1 VAEAGGE
8 PSEDEHERV
17 NRELIELLNE
27 LKIALPAVQV
37 LFAFFFVLPF
47 YARFATITSLQ
58 KGVYFAAFMSAA
70 AALGLFVAP
79 SAYHRLNFR
88 RRDKER
94 LLITANRMAIAAAGF
109 LALSL
114 AGAIFLVAD
123 VIYMGPVVWIVGGI
137 AAAWFAW
144 FWFGLP
150 ILRRRQSDR

>member
-8 PSEDEHERV
+8 PGEEERERV
-17 NRELIELLNE
+17 NRELIEFLDE

-47 YARFATITSLQ
+47 YSRFATITRLQ
-58 KGVYFAAFMSAA
+58 KDIYFAAFLSAA

-88 RRDKER
+88 RRMKER
-94 LLITANRMAIAAAGF
+94 LLITSNHMAIAATVF
-109 LALSL
+109 LAMSL
-114 AGAIFLVAD
+114 CGAVFLVAD
-123 VIYMGPVVWIVGGI
+123 VIYRGPAVGIIAGA

-150 ILRRRQSDR
+150 LIRRRESGR

>member
-1 VAEAGGE
+1 MAEVGGE
-8 PSEDEHERV
+8 PGEDEHERV

-58 KGVYFAAFMSAA
+58 KGVYFGAFLSAA

-88 RRDKER
+88 KRDKLQ
-94 LLITANRMAIAAAGF
+94 LLLTSNRMAIAATGF

-114 AGAIFLVAD
+114 IGAIYLVAD
-123 VIYMGPVVWIVGGI
+123 VIYRGAVVGIVGGS
-137 AAAWFAW
+137 AAAWFVW

-150 ILRRRQSDR
+150 LLRRRESDR

>member
-1 VAEAGGE
+1 VAEGRGE
-8 PSEDEHERV
+8 PGEDERERV

-58 KGVYFAAFMSAA
+58 KAVYFGAFLSAA

-88 RRDKER
+88 RPDKER
-94 LLITANRMAIAAAGF
+94 LLITSNRMAIAAAGF

-114 AGAIFLVAD
+114 TGAIFLVAD
-123 VIYMGPVVWIVGGI
+123 VIYAGPVVGIVGGI
-137 AAAWFAW
+137 AAAWFVW

>member
-1 VAEAGGE
+1 MAEAGGE
-8 PSEDEHERV
+8 PGEEERERV
-17 NRELIELLNE
+17 NRELIEFLDE

-47 YARFATITSLQ
+47 YSRFATITRLQ
-58 KGVYFAAFMSAA
+58 KDIYFAAFLSAA

-79 SAYHRLNFR
+79 SAHHRLNFR
-88 RRDKER
+88 KRDKLQ
-94 LLITANRMAIAAAGF
+94 LLLTSNRMAIAAAGF

-114 AGAIFLVAD
+114 TGAIFLVAD
-123 VIYMGPVVWIVGGI
+123 VIYAGPVVGIVGGI
-137 AAAWFAW
+137 AAAWFVW

>member
-1 VAEAGGE
+1 VAEGGGE
-8 PSEDEHERV
+8 PGEDERERV

-58 KGVYFAAFMSAA
+58 KGVYFGAFLSAA

-88 RRDKER
+88 KRDKLQ
-94 LLITANRMAIAAAGF
+94 LLLTSNRMAIAATGF

-114 AGAIFLVAD
+114 TGAIYLVAD
-123 VIYMGPVVWIVGGI
+123 VIYRGAVVGIVAGG
-137 AAAWFAW
+137 AAAWFVW

-150 ILRRRQSDR
+150 ILRRRESDR

>member
-1 VAEAGGE
+1 MAETGGE
-8 PSEDEHERV
+8 PGEDEHERV

-58 KGVYFAAFMSAA
+58 KGVYFGAFLSAA

-88 RRDKER
+88 KRDKLQ
-94 LLITANRMAIAAAGF
+94 LLLTSNRMAIAATGF

-114 AGAIFLVAD
+114 TGAIYLVAD
-123 VIYMGPVVWIVGGI
+123 VIYRGPVVGIVAGG
-137 AAAWFAW
+137 AAAWFVW

-150 ILRRRQSDR
+150 LLRRRSAGR

>member
-1 VAEAGGE
+1 VAEVGGE
-8 PSEDEHERV
+8 PGEDEHARV
-17 NRELIELLNE
+17 DRELIELLNE

-58 KGVYFAAFMSAA
+58 KAVYFGAFLSAA

-94 LLITANRMAIAAAGF
+94 LLITSNRMAIAAAGF

-114 AGAIFLVAD
+114 TGAIFLVAD
-123 VIYMGPVVWIVGGI
+123 VIYAGPVVGIVGGI
-137 AAAWFAW
+137 AAAWFVW

-150 ILRRRQSDR
+150 LLRRRSAGR

>member
-1 VAEAGGE
+1 MAEAGGE
-8 PSEDEHERV
+8 PGEDEHERV

-47 YARFATITSLQ
+47 YARFSTITDVE
-58 KGVYFAAFMSAA
+58 KGVYFGAFLSAA

-94 LLITANRMAIAAAGF
+94 LLITSNRMAIAAAGF

-114 AGAIFLVAD
+114 TGAIFLVAD
-123 VIYMGPVVWIVGGI
+123 VIYRGPVVGIVGGV

-150 ILRRRQSDR
+150 LVRRRRAGR